1 MRAYR
6 RYAALAQ
13 VLSLGHAAVS
23 VEPEVLLLSDPLPLL
38 YQHPTDVTVMSAAA
52 GDERMAYGESSA
64 AAADRQLH
72 ARDLQHRLYHCVSSL
87 LGTSECLHPGLE
99 VMCWRLVSVSQVTF
113 SQQLLAATAA
123 AAPRLTPPSRL
134 AA

>member
-1 MRAYR
+1 MWLQVPTITGPLADQNMRAYR

-38 YQHPTDVTVMSAAA
+38 HQHPTDVTVMSAAA
-52 GDERMAYGESSA
+52 GDERMAYGESST

-72 ARDLQHRLYHCVSSL
+72 ARELQHMQHRLCHCVISL
-87 LGTSECLHPGLE
+87 LGTSVCLHSGLE
-99 VMCWRLVSVSQVTF
+99 
-113 SQQLLAATAA
+113 
-123 AAPRLTPPSRL
+123 
-134 AA
+134 